1 MKPKRDNC
9 MKEAII
15 EIKNVTKD
23 YRLPRRKVIQ
33 KTDFVHAVQGIS
45 IEIEKGRIYGLVGES
60 GCGKSTLAKMLV
72 RVEDVTSGC
81 ILFKGVD
88 IAKKENRG
96 TALSRKIQMVLQNA
110 NTALPPNKKVYEV
123 LSEPL
128 EIHKLGD
135 KDKRIKN
142 IIEEVHLENDVLYK
156 YHSELSAGIK
166 QKINIARALILDTE
180 VLISDESISSLD
192 PVSQVELMDLFLEL
206 NKKKNL
212 TIIFIAHDISTIKY
226 LCDMVIVMY
235 LGRCV
240 ELAPNEAFFKNPVH
254 PYSKALMDAVP
265 TIRKGL
271 ANEKL
276 FVLQGEV
283 QSPTE
288 ILPGCNF
295 YSRCMHPD
303 KDEYCLKNKPTLVNI
318 AEDHQVACFKQIKG

>member
-1 MKPKRDNC
+1 
-9 MKEAII
+9 MKETII
-15 EIKNVTKD
+15 EINNVTKD
-23 YRLPRRKVIQ
+23 YCLPRRKVIQ
-33 KTDFVHAVQGIS
+33 KTDYVHAVQGMT

-72 RVEDVTSGC
+72 RVEKVTSGS
-81 ILFKGVD
+81 ILLKGVD
-88 IAKKENRG
+88 ITNKEKNRG
-96 TALSRKIQMVLQNA
+96 LFLSSKIQMVLQNA
-110 NTALPPNKKVYEV
+110 NTALPPNKKVYDV
-123 LSEPL
+123 LAEPL

-135 KDKRIKN
+135 KDKRIRE
-142 IIEEVHLENDVLYK
+142 IIEVVHLESDVLDK

-166 QKINIARALILDTE
+166 QKINIARALILDTD

-206 NKKKNL
+206 NKEKNL

-240 ELAPNEAFFKNPVH
+240 ELAPNETFFKSPVH
-254 PYSKALMDAVP
+254 PYSKALMEAVP
-265 TIRKGL
+265 TIKKGL

-295 YSRCMHPD
+295 YSRCMHPK
-303 KDEYCLKNKPTLVNI
+303 KDEYCLKNKPTLMNI
-318 AEDHQVACFKQIKG
+318 GEDHQVACFKQVKG